1 MPTYETLYCK
11 NHPKTETN
19 LRCNRCEE
27 LMCTS
32 CAVHTPTG
40 YRCINCVNEQKKV
53 FNTSTWVDYIT
64 GFLTAAVLSGIGSA
78 IVGVISN
85 WFWGFAVLLFAP
97 FAATIIANSAQA
109 VTQRRRSRGLFLTI
123 AAGVVAGGLPAI
135 LGGIGTLLLI
145 LSSPEYLAMGG
156 GISMIWMILPFIWQI
171 VYVVIVAPA
180 VYASLSGFT
189 FK

>member
-1 MPTYETLYCK
+1 MPTYETTYCK
-11 NHPKTETN
+11 NHPKIETK
-19 LRCNRCEE
+19 LRCNRCEDY
-27 LMCTS
+27 MCTS

-40 YRCINCVNEQKKV
+40 YRCKNCVNEQKKV
-53 FNTSTWVDYIT
+53 FNTSTGVDYIV

-78 IVGVISN
+78 IVGAISN
-85 WFWGFAVLLFAP
+85 WFWGLAVLLFAP
-97 FAATIIANSAQA
+97 FAATIIANSARA
-109 VTQRRRSRGLFLTI
+109 VTRRRRSRGLFLTI

-145 LSSPEYLAMGG
+145 LSSPEYLEFA

-171 VYVVIVAPA
+171 VYLVITAPA
-180 VYASLSGFT
+180 VYANLSGFT